1 MTDTRWEPGP
11 GARYVTAGGE
21 IVNRL
26 GIPDPEPASVPVLG
40 PPPLSFHSL
49 GELLDAQA
57 MAPPPTYLAEG
68 IWPGD
73 AYGVLG
79 AVMKAGK
86 TWLVLDLAVSVA
98 MTGGS
103 WLGQFKIERS
113 GPVVLFLGEGGARK
127 MTRRLTAVSAFYGV
141 DPRTLPIE
149 ICLRAPHLTNA
160 EHLKMIGDKLDQ
172 FRPVLVVVDP
182 LYLSARG
189 AQGSQLYEMGAVL
202 EGVQLLCQR
211 VGAALLV
218 SHHLNRQE
226 GRGPGRL
233 SGAGPAEWGRV
244 LITADVKASHTDPDS
259 QESAVTLELDIV
271 GDEIAEQTLRIRR
284 RVEAL
289 DPADLGSPLVY
300 SVDVLEGDA
309 AAVRDD
315 DGLRPSH
322 RRVLEV
328 LTAAGD
334 DEWLDKRDIGD
345 RLATDNTGLSP
356 LKARTIQDATR
367 SLGECGL
374 IETRGIGTGSAFQ
387 WRVMRTGPIEDG
399 GNDA

>member
-1 MTDTRWEPGP
+1 M
-11 GARYVTAGGE
+11 
-21 IVNRL
+21 
-26 GIPDPEPASVPVLG
+26 
-40 PPPLSFHSL
+40 
-49 GELLDAQA
+49 
-57 MAPPPTYLAEG
+57 
-68 IWPGD
+68 
-73 AYGVLG
+73 
-79 AVMKAGK
+79 
-86 TWLVLDLAVSVA
+86 
-98 MTGGS
+98 
-103 WLGQFKIERS
+103 
-113 GPVVLFLGEGGARK
+113 
-127 MTRRLTAVSAFYGV
+127 
-141 DPRTLPIE
+141 
-149 ICLRAPHLTNA
+149 
-160 EHLKMIGDKLDQ
+160 
-172 FRPVLVVVDP
+172 
-182 LYLSARG
+182 
-189 AQGSQLYEMGAVL
+189 
-202 EGVQLLCQR
+202 
-211 VGAALLV
+211 
-218 SHHLNRQE
+218 
-226 GRGPGRL
+226 
-233 SGAGPAEWGRV
+233 

-367 SLGECGL
+367 SLVECGL